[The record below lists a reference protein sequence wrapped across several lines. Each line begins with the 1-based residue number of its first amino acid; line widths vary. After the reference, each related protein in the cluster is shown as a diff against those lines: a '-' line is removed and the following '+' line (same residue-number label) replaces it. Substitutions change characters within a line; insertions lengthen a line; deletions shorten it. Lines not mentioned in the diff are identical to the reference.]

1 MRRPFFVI
9 FAATTSLGALA
20 YAALRELVAR
30 GGVGAAAALAGA
42 GLLTAAGLGVLI
54 RIVYL
59 DGVADSGRSAQA
71 RELRRRL

>member
-1 MRRPFFVI
+1 MRTPFFVI

-20 YAALRELVAR
+20 YAALRELAAR
-30 GGVGAAAALAGA
+30 GGVGAAAALAAA

-54 RIVYL
+54 RMVYM
-59 DGVADSGRSAQA
+59 DGLADRERVARA